1 MTELERCLSNIDL
14 VALITKDLGQPRQKS
29 SRWSFW
35 LCPFHPDKKTPSLGV
50 NRQNGSWHCFGCT
63 KGGNAITW
71 LCAYHRLRFDEAL
84 AVLGLSEYF
93 QKERK
98 VNTIYPERSQLVEE
112 KVTTSPPELW
122 QKRGLAFLE
131 YARNQLWQT
140 KSALE
145 YLHVKRLLKETTIQT
160 FGLGYNPTELWDSPD
175 RWGLSNEEVKKVW
188 LPKGYVIPCF
198 VEKSLWYIKI
208 RQIEKEPKYMHVRGS
223 SPALFGTDSLFG
235 APLILLTEGEFDCML
250 TWQFLND
257 VAGIATLGSAN
268 KKLDLARWTQY
279 LLPAEE
285 IIAVLDNDSAG
296 ALGAQNLAGLSAQ
309 IYPVRIPSLSPSGK
323 DITDYVQAGGD
334 LWEWLKHQLVHI
346 ENPISNRKEPY
357 V

>member
-14 VALITKDLGQPRQKS
+14 VALITKDLGAAPPEK
-29 SRWSFW
+29 WPLDFW

-63 KGGNAITW
+63 KGGNAISW
-71 LCAYHRLRFDEAL
+71 LCAFHRLRFDEAL

-140 KSALE
+140 PSALE

-160 FGLGYNPTELWDSPD
+160 FGLGYNPTEIWDSPD
-175 RWGLSNEEVKKVW
+175 RWGISNEEVKKG
-188 LPKGYVIPCF
+188 LGCPKGTSF
-198 VEKSLWYIKI
+198 LALLRNLSGTSKSAKLK
-208 RQIEKEPKYMHVRGS
+208 KEPKYMHVRGS
-223 SPALFGTDSLFG
+223 SPALFGADSLFG

-250 TWQFLND
+250 TWQFF
-257 VAGIATLGSAN
+257 
-268 KKLDLARWTQY
+268 
-279 LLPAEE
+279 E
-285 IIAVLDNDSAG
+285 
-296 ALGAQNLAGLSAQ
+296 
-309 IYPVRIPSLSPSGK
+309 
-323 DITDYVQAGGD
+323 
-334 LWEWLKHQLVHI
+334 
-346 ENPISNRKEPY
+346 
-357 V
+357 